1 MRTTGS
7 LDPTLQFHDLVVVVS
22 RLHITNPNCLHH
34 LRTCS
39 WVSHCLIQCHPPTA
53 NTNRWSNTGIDCSIW
68 DKPQTTAGSSHAV
81 AKVAVYA
88 IGGNALSSPTGDD
101 EGQSEQVLAHVMS
114 DVVDLLEAGW
124 GVVLTH
130 GNGPQVGHLM
140 ALDQHLTQP
149 MDAWVAATQGMIG
162 HGLALNL
169 DSILSKRQRPERT
182 ATIVTRVLVDRRDPG
197 FKRPT
202 KPVGPVLSSKTVMEA
217 DWDIA
222 ETKVGPRRVVAS
234 PLPVEIIDLPVIQ
247 KLVDLHAVVICG
259 GGGGIPVVRK
269 DQHFIGVP
277 AVIDKDRVS
286 ALLAIKLQADALII
300 STAIDAVRTG
310 FGTDKE
316 QVHRVLNLDECELH
330 LQAGE
335 FPAGSMG
342 PKIGS
347 LMEAAL
353 HQPGLQAILCQPGDA
368 IDALRG
374 NAGTTIVV

>member
-1 MRTTGS
+1 MAR
-7 LDPTLQFHDLVVVVS
+7 
-22 RLHITNPNCLHH
+22 
-34 LRTCS
+34 
-39 WVSHCLIQCHPPTA
+39 
-53 NTNRWSNTGIDCSIW
+53 
-68 DKPQTTAGSSHAV
+68 
-81 AKVAVYA
+81 VAVYA
-88 IGGNALSSPTGDD
+88 IGGNALASPSGDSDGSS
-101 EGQSEQVLAHVMS
+101 ERVLAHVMS

-140 ALDQHLTQP
+140 ALDTNMTQP

-182 ATIVTRVLVDRRDPG
+182 VNVITRVLVDGNDPG
-197 FKRPT
+197 FAKPT
-202 KPVGPVLSSKTVMEA
+202 KPVGPVLSSQMVMQA

-222 ETKVGPRRVVAS
+222 ETKIGPRRVVAS
-234 PLPVEIIDLPVIQ
+234 PLPMEIIDLPVIQ

-259 GGGGIPVVRK
+259 GGGGIPVARK

-286 ALLAIKLQADALII
+286 SLLAIKLEAEALII

-310 FGTDKE
+310 FGTEDE
-316 QVHRVLNLDECELH
+316 VVHQTLTLDECEAH
-330 LQAGE
+330 MQAGE

-353 HQPGLQAILCQPGDA
+353 HRPGLQAILCQPGDA
-368 IDALRG
+368 LEALRG
-374 NAGTTIVV
+374 TAGTTIVV

>member
-1 MRTTGS
+1 
-7 LDPTLQFHDLVVVVS
+7 
-22 RLHITNPNCLHH
+22 
-34 LRTCS
+34 
-39 WVSHCLIQCHPPTA
+39 
-53 NTNRWSNTGIDCSIW
+53 
-68 DKPQTTAGSSHAV
+68 V
-81 AKVAVYA
+81 ARVAVYA
-88 IGGNALSSPTGDD
+88 IGGNALASPSGGGDG
-101 EGQSEQVLAHVMS
+101 ESERVLAHVMS

-140 ALDQHLTQP
+140 ALDSELTQS

-162 HGLALNL
+162 HGIALNL

-182 ATIVTRVLVDRRDPG
+182 ATVVTRVLVDGADAG
-197 FKRPT
+197 FSKPT
-202 KPVGPVLSSKTVMEA
+202 KPVGPVLNAKTVMEA

-222 ETKVGPRRVVAS
+222 ETKLGPRRVVAS
-234 PLPVEIIDLPVIQ
+234 PLPMEIIDLPVIQ

-269 DQHFIGVP
+269 EQHFVGVP

-286 ALLAIKLQADALII
+286 ALLAIKLQAEALII

-310 FGTDKE
+310 FGTSKE
-316 QVHRVLNLDECELH
+316 QVHRTLTLDQCETH
-330 LQAGE
+330 IQAGE

-353 HQPGLQAILCQPGDA
+353 HQPGLQAVLCQPGEA
-368 IDALRG
+368 LDALRG
-374 NAGTTIVV
+374 KAGTTIVV

>member
-1 MRTTGS
+1 M
-7 LDPTLQFHDLVVVVS
+7 
-22 RLHITNPNCLHH
+22 
-34 LRTCS
+34 
-39 WVSHCLIQCHPPTA
+39 
-53 NTNRWSNTGIDCSIW
+53 
-68 DKPQTTAGSSHAV
+68 

-88 IGGNALSSPTGDD
+88 IGGNALASPTGDSD
-101 EGQSEQVLAHVMS
+101 GESERVRAHVMS

-140 ALDQHLTQP
+140 ALDEDLTQP

-182 ATIVTRVLVDRRDPG
+182 ATVVTRVLVDGQDSG
-197 FKRPT
+197 FQNPT
-202 KPVGPVLSSKTVMEA
+202 KPVGPVLNSKTVMEA

-222 ETKVGPRRVVAS
+222 QTKLGPRRVVAS
-234 PLPVEIIDLPVIQ
+234 PLPMEIIDLPVIQ

-259 GGGGIPVVRK
+259 GGGGVPVVRK

-286 ALLAIKLQADALII
+286 ALLAIKLNAEALII

-310 FGTDKE
+310 FGTDDE
-316 QVHRVLNLDECELH
+316 RIHRTLNLDECERH
-330 LQAGE
+330 LEAGE
-335 FPAGSMG
+335 FPAGSMA
-342 PKIGS
+342 PKVGS
-347 LMEAAL
+347 LMEATL
-353 HQPGLQAILCQPGDA
+353 HVPGLQAILCQPGDA
-368 IDALRG
+368 LDALRG
-374 NAGTTIVV
+374 TAGTTIVV